1 MLLTLPFPF
10 SFLQAHAADSVKPRP
25 NAAAEPHDGLKG
37 PVSGGL
43 GLGSGTRSGGE
54 GGSAATPA
62 ASSANAPR
70 RPNDKLAS
78 IKHKTGGLLPHE
90 RSDSTPSA

>member
-1 MLLTLPFPF
+1 M
-10 SFLQAHAADSVKPRP
+10 KPRP

-43 GLGSGTRSGGE
+43 GSGSGTRSGGD
-54 GGSAATPA
+54 GGSSGSAATPA
-62 ASSANAPR
+62 ASANAPR

-90 RSDSTPSA
+90 RSDSTASA